1 MPDSSSQPSLI
12 VGLGNPETRYEETR
26 HNVGFQVIDRILAAV
41 PARSV
46 QEQRARNYIFW
57 ACRLAGRQLWLQKP
71 LTYMNCSGDA
81 IAALAKKH
89 DLPPAAILVAF
100 DDVDL
105 PLGRIRLRTR
115 GSSGGHRGVESIIAA
130 LGSDRFLR
138 LRIGINNVPAGDAA
152 VDYVLSTFAVAD
164 RPLVEEIVAL
174 SAEAALLAFR
184 RGIHEAMNRY
194 NGITAGRQDD

>member
-81 IAALAKKH
+81 CTPGNASPKLNILTKSFKATFENDGHKAVVSCKGGTCTAKKKK
-89 DLPPAAILVAF
+89 
-100 DDVDL
+100 
-105 PLGRIRLRTR
+105 
-115 GSSGGHRGVESIIAA
+115 
-130 LGSDRFLR
+130 
-138 LRIGINNVPAGDAA
+138 
-152 VDYVLSTFAVAD
+152 
-164 RPLVEEIVAL
+164 
-174 SAEAALLAFR
+174 
-184 RGIHEAMNRY
+184 
-194 NGITAGRQDD
+194 